1 LFVHSLSFVS
11 VICCCFFHLFYF
23 YISSEY
29 KGKAPFVGFY
39 NFTTPYLLIID
50 PELAKQIMI
59 KDFKAFRNNEFSTLV
74 SSNDL

>member
-1 LFVHSLSFVS
+1 M
-11 VICCCFFHLFYF
+11 FF
-23 YISSEY
+23 SEY

-74 SSNDL
+74 GDL